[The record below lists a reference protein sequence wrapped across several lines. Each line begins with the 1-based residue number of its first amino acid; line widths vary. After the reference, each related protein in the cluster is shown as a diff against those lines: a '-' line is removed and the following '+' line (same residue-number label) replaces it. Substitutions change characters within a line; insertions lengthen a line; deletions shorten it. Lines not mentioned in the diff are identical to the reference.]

1 MLVDVGCNS
10 FQVHSV
16 SKPQASPKRAAKKG
30 GWASFRHQH
39 GAKDGRNVR
48 WHPCLLP
55 QTIAV
60 SVKTWGKHGK
70 TPLKY
75 LGIMIN
81 EQKRNHVSMQ
91 YATSPLRA
99 GRTRL
104 SCWKSPVL
112 CHCVAVVC
120 VMRSGIL
127 FCNSNHK
134 QGFGDISLH
143 QPLLPKWWFSYLWL
157 LIWYP
162 AQHAFYLFL
171 CRIYV

>member
-1 MLVDVGCNS
+1 MHTLHYITLHYSTVQYITYIHTYTYIYTYIPIRCWLMLVVILSRCTLW
-10 FQVHSV
+10 V
-16 SKPQASPKRAAKKG
+16 SLKLPPSAPQKKG
-30 GWASFRHQH
+30 AELLSRHQTWSQRW
-39 GAKDGRNVR
+39 AECR

-75 LGIMIN
+75 LGVMIN

-91 YATSPLRA
+91 YATSPLRQ

-120 VMRSGIL
+120 VMRSGH
-127 FCNSNHK
+127 S
-134 QGFGDISLH
+134 
-143 QPLLPKWWFSYLWL
+143 
-157 LIWYP
+157 
-162 AQHAFYLFL
+162 FL
-171 CRIYV
+171 QLKS